1 MRSVSAKKWLPGKD
15 SNLDRRTQNPLSYQ
29 LNDRAPR
36 KVLEAFLIN
45 LATETLADKKMT
57 GNPSLAAFVGLPER
71 RSGRQKHRK

>member
-1 MRSVSAKKWLPGKD
+1 
-15 SNLDRRTQNPLSYQ
+15 